1 MEKLPFFLNKPG
13 NIIPTGLADEI
24 FKSSEPLAFHAS
36 LEKYEPTPLVEIKG
50 LAKQYGVKSI
60 YVKDESF
67 RFGLNAFKGL
77 GASYAIHKLLERDP
91 SIETFCSATDGNH
104 GRAVA
109 WAANQHGKQSR
120 IFVPHGTTEARI
132 DAIQSEGAIVEV
144 INRNYEATCAHAQIM
159 AAGNG
164 WTLVQDTTLENYE
177 EIPALIM
184 AGYLTHFKEEEGT
197 LNVLP
202 EAKIDL
208 IFLQSGVGSWPAA
221 AAWYYTNRYG
231 NKKPKLIIVEPAE
244 AAGMLVSMETGERTS
259 PKGNFTTI
267 MAGLNCGIPSASAW
281 EILKNTVDAVIAV
294 EDNFAVEAI
303 RELYYSQDEDPRI
316 VAGESG
322 AGGLA
327 GFIAIMKDERF
338 KPVMES
344 LGINENSRI
353 LFFNTE
359 GATDPPGFQ
368 RIIEDVYR

>member
-1 MEKLPFFLNKPG
+1 MEKSPFYINKPDNKLPPG
-13 NIIPTGLADEI
+13 LTGDI
-24 FKSSEPLAFHAS
+24 FRSSDPLSFHTS
-36 LEKYEPTPLVEIKG
+36 LENYEPTPLVELPG
-50 LAKQYGVKSI
+50 LAKKYEVKNI
-60 YVKDESF
+60 YIKDESF

-109 WAANQHGKQSR
+109 WAAKQHGKQSR
-120 IFVPHGTTEARI
+120 IFVPRGTTEARI
-132 DAIQSEGAIVEV
+132 DAIQGEGAVVEV
-144 INRNYEATCAHAQIM
+144 MDRNYEATCAHAQIM

-177 EIPALIM
+177 EIPAFIM
-184 AGYLTHFKEEEGT
+184 AGYLTHFMEEEKT

-202 EAKIDL
+202 EAKVDL

-221 AAWYYTNRYG
+221 AAWYYTHRYE
-231 NKKPKLIIVEPAE
+231 NKKPRLIIVEPAE
-244 AAGMLVSMETGERTS
+244 AAGFLASLQAGERCS
-259 PKGNFTTI
+259 PKGTFTTM

-281 EILKNTVDAVIAV
+281 EILKNAVDAAIAI

-303 RELYYSQDEDPRI
+303 RELYYSREEDPRI
-316 VAGESG
+316 MAGESG

-338 KPVMES
+338 KPLKEF
-344 LGINENSRI
+344 LGINEKSRI

-359 GATDPPGFQ
+359 GATDPPNFQ
-368 RIIEDVYR
+368 RIIDEVYR